1 MPLSIGF
8 IGAGQMARALAQGV
22 CAAKLLEPDH
32 IWAADVSADACAA
45 FRTAVPGSHT
55 ASTNAMVLQHCGLVF
70 LAVKP
75 QHLASAAQELRQ
87 ATLVAASPSPLSD
100 TLFVSIAAG
109 VPLRMLTNWLGT
121 QRVVRVMP
129 NTPCLVGAGASAYCL
144 GSGVAPEDEG
154 HVVSLLE
161 SVGTVVSVPES
172 LMDAVTGLSGSGPAY
187 VFLIIEALADA
198 GVLSGLP
205 RSTSLQLAAQ
215 TVLGSAR
222 MVLETRV
229 HPAEL
234 RDRVTSP
241 GGTTAN
247 GLQALEEH
255 QVRAALLKAVQKATQ
270 RSQELGQAFESSD
283 G

>member
-1 MPLSIGF
+1 MPLSIGL
-8 IGAGQMARALAQGV
+8 IGAGQMARALAQGF
-22 CAAKLLEPDH
+22 CAAKLVEPDH
-32 IWAADVSADACAA
+32 IWAADVSTDACAA
-45 FRTAVPGSHT
+45 FREAVPGSHT
-55 ASTNAMVLQHCGLVF
+55 VSTNATVLQHCALVF

-75 QHLASAAQELRQ
+75 QHIASAAQELCH
-87 ATLVAASPSPLSD
+87 ATTVAASPSCPSD

-109 VPLRMLTNWLGT
+109 VPLRALTNWLGT

-129 NTPCLVGAGASAYCL
+129 NTPCLVGAGASAYCHS
-144 GSGVAPEDEG
+144 SGVTPQDERQL
-154 HVVSLLE
+154 VALLE
-161 SVGTVVSVPES
+161 AVGSVVSVPES

-198 GVLSGLP
+198 GVLAGLP
-205 RSTSLQLAAQ
+205 RATSLQLAAQ

-222 MVLETRV
+222 MVLETGV

-270 RSQELGQAFESSD
+270 RSQELGQVFESIA
-283 G
+283 